1 MRSHLSSP
9 SRLSLAGSLSLPLRE
24 LRSLGRSLG
33 LCLGLC
39 LACTKPSPSEPAKAQ
54 TEEQSA
60 QPSQPKRPV
69 KPAAQPAS
77 PAPTQVS
84 LSPEG
89 STFDPPIKP
98 EALPSGAH
106 YCDMGTVHYARAE
119 RGDGLC
125 PLCKMKLS
133 HKP

>member
-1 MRSHLSSP
+1 MRPHLSSP
-9 SRLSLAGSLSLPLRE
+9 SRLSLAGSLSLLCRE
-24 LRSLGRSLG
+24 LRHLG

-39 LACTKPSPSEPAKAQ
+39 LACTKPAPSEPAKAQ
-54 TEEQSA
+54 VEQQSA
-60 QPSQPKRPV
+60 QPTQPTQPTQAIR
-69 KPAAQPAS
+69 PAS
-77 PAPTQVS
+77 SAPAQVS